1 MDVEEAVLLLEHTGY
16 DDFNLLEHQIKGR
29 LEAIQVILKENQ
41 KLKKQLEEKEKTL
54 LKIDYIH
61 IYLEKKFNWLQKRMF
76 KFLLGVEIEDIR
88 GGINER
94 KFYSNRCH

>member
-1 MDVEEAVLLLEHTGY
+1 MDELQEREIRINLVEG
-16 DDFNLLEHQIKGR
+16 
-29 LEAIQVILKENQ
+29 
-41 KLKKQLEEKEKTL
+41 KEKTL

-88 GGINER
+88 GGINEWR
-94 KFYSNRCH
+94 IKGNWFSKSKNN